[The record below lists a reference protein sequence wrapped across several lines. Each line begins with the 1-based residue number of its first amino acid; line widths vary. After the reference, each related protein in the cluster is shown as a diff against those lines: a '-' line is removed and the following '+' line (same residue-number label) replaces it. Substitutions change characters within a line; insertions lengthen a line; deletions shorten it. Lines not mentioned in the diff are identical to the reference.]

1 MHHLPP
7 LLHSVAKALD
17 ITSLS
22 FTIADVEA
30 PGMPLVFVNQGFEQ
44 LTGYSRHEVLG
55 RSCRFLQSQRTES
68 DVVERLR
75 EALARQEPTTE
86 TLENQ
91 RKDGSSFWNRLMLSP
106 YTAPDGHRYMLGF
119 QHDVTDY
126 RRLKL
131 AKAVFDSTHD
141 GILVTDA
148 NKNIIDTNPAFT
160 SLTGY
165 EREEA
170 IGHKPHLL
178 SSGKHDAV
186 FYQTLFAA
194 VARDGFWTGDIWNTR
209 KDGSQ
214 LIEHTTISAIHD
226 ETGQVI
232 NYVGV
237 FRDITQLR
245 LNQAR
250 LERLAIYDPLTGL
263 YNREHFN
270 TLLESQLAGLQFN
283 ESGLAVLFIDL
294 DDFKPVNDRFGH
306 AAGDKLLIEM
316 SRRLKRLIR
325 STDLVS
331 RFGGDE
337 FVIALTGVGNGE
349 CAVETARKL
358 IDDLIQPFLL
368 DSGEQVRISVSIGVA
383 FTSDYRLGSNALIDS
398 ADHAMYEAKLSGKNR
413 IARARHF
420 VESGRHDAYQR
431 IRETFEEGELELY
444 YQPIV
449 DLTTQE
455 TLSFEALARW
465 QHPQKGLLGP
475 QHFIDILMNSSLS
488 LPFCHWLI
496 REAGRMAKLL
506 ANQGYATPISI
517 NLAQDQIE
525 TGSFLRAITETRD
538 ALQLSQPFL
547 TIEVLESTH
556 FHDLD
561 LACSQLLEA
570 KQLGTTIALDDF
582 GSGISSIT
590 YASHL
595 PIDTIKIDRS
605 AIINIDTRE
614 DQRQFVGG
622 IIGMGHAMQRRVLA
636 EGVERESQLVELR
649 KLGCDLA
656 QGFLFGKPMPS
667 ASVLERYIGPTASGD
682 YPMRRL
688 TG

>member
-7 LLHSVAKALD
+7 LLHSIARALD
-17 ITSLS
+17 IPSLS

-30 PGMPLVFVNQGFEQ
+30 PGMPLVFVNAGFEQ
-44 LTGYSRHEVLG
+44 LTGYTRQEILG
-55 RSCRFLQSQRTES
+55 CSCRFLQTQHTER
-68 DVVERLR
+68 DAIARLR
-75 EALARQEPTTE
+75 EALRRQQPITE

-91 RKDGSSFWNRLMLSP
+91 HKDGSSFWNRLTLSP
-106 YTAPDGHRYMLGF
+106 YTAPGGHRYMLGF
-119 QHDVTDY
+119 QQDVTDY

-148 NKNIIDTNPAFT
+148 QKTIIDTNPAFT

-165 EREEA
+165 ERNEA
-170 IGHKPHLL
+170 VGRKPHLL

-194 VARDGFWTGDIWNTR
+194 VAKHGYWTGDIWNTC

-226 ETGQVI
+226 DTGQVI

-250 LERLAIYDPLTGL
+250 LERMAIYDPLTGL
-263 YNREHFN
+263 YNREHFI
-270 TLLESQLAGLQFN
+270 TLLESQLASLQFI
-283 ESGLAVLFIDL
+283 ESGLAVLFLDL

-306 AAGDKLLIEM
+306 AAGDKLLIEV
-316 SRRLKRLIR
+316 SRRLKRLTR
-325 STDLVS
+325 STDLVA

-337 FVIALTGVGNGE
+337 FVIALTGVGNGDH
-349 CAVETARKL
+349 AVATAGKL
-358 IDDLIQPFLL
+358 LDDLTQPFLL
-368 DSGEQVRISVSIGVA
+368 DNGEQAHISVSIGAA
-383 FTSDYRLGSNALIDS
+383 FTSDYRLGSSSLIDS

-420 VESGRHDAYQR
+420 VESSRHDAYQR
-431 IRETFEEGELELY
+431 IREAFETGELELY

-449 DLTTQE
+449 DLGTHE
-455 TLSFEALARW
+455 TLSFEALIRW

-475 QHFIDILMNSSLS
+475 QHFIDIIKNSSLS

-496 REAGRMAKLL
+496 REAGHMAKRL
-506 ANQGYATPISI
+506 AARGYAIPISI
-517 NLAQDQIE
+517 NLTQDQIE
-525 TGSFLRAITETRD
+525 TGCFLRAIAETRD
-538 ALQLSQPFL
+538 TLGLTQPFL
-547 TIEVLESTH
+547 AIEVLESTH

-570 KQLGTTIALDDF
+570 KQLGTAIALDDF

-605 AIINIDTRE
+605 AIINLDTRH

-656 QGFLFGKPMPS
+656 QGFLFGRPMPAHDVIS
-667 ASVLERYIGPTASGD
+667 TYLADDNAASHPL
-682 YPMRRL
+682 RRL
-688 TG
+688 AS